1 MTYYSP
7 STTVIDIDNV
17 SIICAS
23 STKNGRGKNVQPP
36 YDTLTDEQQLAFYF
50 LLEFFGSYA
59 TDKNFN
65 YIKQDAANY
74 LEKATWY
81 LGLTK
86 KQAIIYRPH
95 YQSLDKII
103 PILKSIKGNKPAFD
117 FMVNN
122 TYNLILLAEGDKYDK
137 VGQIYCD
144 LWEHT
149 FGYSHDEIRM
159 IHNKYMYRTD
169 I

>member
-1 MTYYSP
+1 MTYHTP
-7 STTVIDIDNV
+7 STNIIEIDNV
-17 SIICAS
+17 CIICAS
-23 STKNGRGKNVQPP
+23 STKNGRGKKVQPP

-50 LLEFFGSYA
+50 LLEYFGSYA
-59 TDKNFN
+59 TDREWN

-95 YQSLDKII
+95 YQNLDKIVF
-103 PILKSIKGNKPAFD
+103 ILKSIKGNKQAFD

-122 TYNLILLAEGDKYDK
+122 TYNLILLSEGNKRDEI
-137 VGQIYCD
+137 GQIYYN
-144 LWEHT
+144 LWENI
-149 FGYSHDEIRM
+149 FGYSRDEIIL
-159 IHNKYMYRTD
+159 IHDKYMYRTD